1 MKYINNNFFVEK
13 VSSKKLANRFG
24 TPLYCY
30 SHAKLKKNI
39 NNFKL
44 NFSKLNPLI
53 CFAIK
58 SNSNL
63 KIIKEV
69 KKLGLGADVVSKGEL
84 MQAIKAGISPSKI
97 VFSGVG
103 KTSSEIKYAIDKKI
117 MLINSESRSEV
128 MEIEKIAKTKN
139 KIVDVGLRLNPNTD
153 AKTLNKIST
162 GKKGD
167 KFGVN
172 EKTFI
177 ELVSYI
183 KKSKFINL
191 KCLSVHIG
199 SQIFENKPYEKML
212 KVIDKI
218 ISKINFKFD
227 FIDLGGG
234 MGISYKNDNKKFNYS
249 NYQKSIIKFLGKYN
263 SKIIFEP
270 GRSIVGNVGILIS
283 KIIYIKENQ
292 SKNFIILDAG
302 MNDLMR
308 PALYGAKHR
317 IIPLNKKKNKISN
330 KTYEFV
336 GPICESTD
344 KFLSIKKFQKLKE
357 KDLIIICDVGAYG
370 SSLSSNYNLRSKPAE
385 ILIKGPKII
394 IAKKRQR
401 LKDII

>member
-13 VSSKKLANRFG
+13 VSSKKLAKNFG

-30 SHAKLKKNI
+30 SYEKLKKNI

-44 NFSKLNPLI
+44 SFGKLNPLI
-53 CFAIK
+53 CFSIK

-63 KIIKEV
+63 NIIKEI

-103 KTSSEIKYAIDKKI
+103 KTYSELKYAVDKKI
-117 MLINSESRSEV
+117 LLINSESKSEV
-128 MEIEKIAKTKN
+128 MEIEKIAKTKK
-139 KIVDVGLRLNPNTD
+139 KIVDIGLRINPNTD

-191 KCLSVHIG
+191 RCLSVHIG
-199 SQIFENKPYEKML
+199 SQIFENKPYERML
-212 KVIDKI
+212 KVIDRI

-234 MGISYKNDNKKFNYS
+234 MGISYKNDSKKFNYS

-270 GRSIVGNVGILIS
+270 GRTIVANTGILIS

-317 IIPLNKKKNKISN
+317 IIPINKTKKFSN
-330 KTYEFV
+330 KPYEFV

-344 KFLSIKKFQKLKE
+344 KFLLTKKFQKLKE
-357 KDLIIICDVGAYG
+357 KDLIIISDVGAYG
-370 SSLSSNYNLRSKPAE
+370 FSLSSNYNLRPKPAE
-385 ILIKGPKII
+385 IVIKGSKII

-401 LKDII
+401 LIDII

>member
-1 MKYINNNFFVEK
+1 MKYINNNYFVEK
-13 VSSKKLANRFG
+13 ISCKKIAKKFS

-30 SHAKLKKNI
+30 SYDKLKKNI

-53 CFAIK
+53 CFAVK

-63 KIIKEV
+63 NIIKEI
-69 KKLGLGADVVSKGEL
+69 KKFGLGADVVSKGEL
-84 MQAIKAGISPSKI
+84 MQAIKAGINPKKI

-103 KTSSEIKYAIDKKI
+103 KTYSELNYAIDKKI
-117 MLINSESRSEV
+117 LLINSESKSEV
-128 MEIEKIAKTKN
+128 LEIEKIAKKKK
-139 KIVDVGLRLNPNTD
+139 KIVDVGIRLNPNTD

-177 ELVSYI
+177 DLVNYI
-183 KKSKFINL
+183 KKSKYINL
-191 KCLSVHIG
+191 RCLSVHIG
-199 SQIFENKPYEKML
+199 SQIFENKPYERML
-212 KVIDKI
+212 KVLDRI
-218 ISKINFKFD
+218 ISKIKFKFD

-234 MGISYKNDNKKFNYS
+234 MGIPYKNYNKKFNY
-249 NYQKSIIKFLGKYN
+249 NKYQKTILKFLGKYN

-270 GRSIVGNVGILIS
+270 GRSIVGNTGILIS
-283 KIIYIKENQ
+283 KIIYIKQNQ

-308 PALYGAKHR
+308 PALYGAKHK
-317 IIPLNKKKNKISN
+317 IIPVNKTKKISSR
-330 KTYEFV
+330 TYEFV

-344 KFLSIKKFQKLKE
+344 KFLSIKKFQRLRE
-357 KDLIIICDVGAYG
+357 KDLIVICDVGAYG
-370 SSLSSNYNLRSKPAE
+370 SSLSSNYNLRLKPAE
-385 ILIKGPKII
+385 ILIKGSKII
-394 IAKKRQR
+394 IAKKRQK
-401 LKDII
+401 LIDII